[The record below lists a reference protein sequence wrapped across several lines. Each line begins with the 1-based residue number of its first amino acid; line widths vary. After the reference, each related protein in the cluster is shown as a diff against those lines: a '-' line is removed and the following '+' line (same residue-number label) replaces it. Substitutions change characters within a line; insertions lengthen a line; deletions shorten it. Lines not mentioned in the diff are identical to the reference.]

1 MQFIPGSPEEIDAA
15 WLSEAL
21 GERHPGVRVAGVE
34 ILERNEVTNAHALLK
49 LDYDEPAGA
58 PPTLFCKLLPCDP
71 ERRPAI
77 AQTGMG
83 LLEARFYTRLAPQIG
98 MRVPRVHVARYQRET
113 GDFAL
118 LLEDLPASG
127 CTVSDGTRS
136 VSPDAAARALED
148 LAGLH
153 LRFEDPARRRAEAG
167 WVPEPGPPSDYG
179 TSRLRFAL
187 DQHRERIGDLFAEL
201 SELYI
206 EKNEDLHALW
216 HAGPGPRTVVHG
228 DAHIGN
234 LFDDAGRTG
243 FLDWGI
249 ICASTPLRDV
259 SYFLCMAL
267 SVEDRRARERDLLR
281 YYLEVRAAGGGAEI
295 PFEQAWTAHRL
306 QAAYLVPA
314 CCQVVTFPED
324 ITPRRRVFAAAFL
337 ARAEAA
343 LEDLEV
349 RRALREHA
357 GL

>member
-1 MQFIPGSPEEIDAA
+1 MDFIPGSAEEIDAA
-15 WLSEAL
+15 WLTEAM
-21 GERHPGVRVAGVE
+21 GEFHPGVRVAGVE
-34 ILERNEVTNAHALLK
+34 ILERTEVTNSHALLK

-58 PPTLFCKLLPCDP
+58 PSTLFCKLLPCDP
-71 ERRPAI
+71 ARRPAI

-83 LLEARFYTRLAPQIG
+83 PLESRFYARLAPQIA
-98 MRVPRVHVARYQRET
+98 MRVPRVHAARHQRET
-113 GDFAL
+113 GGFAL
-118 LLEDLPASG
+118 LLEELAASG
-127 CTVSDGTRS
+127 CTVSDGTHS

-153 LRFEDPARRRAEAG
+153 LRFENPARRAAEAG

-179 TSRLRFAL
+179 TQRLRFAL
-187 DQHRERIGDLFAEL
+187 DRRRERISDCFAEL
-201 SELYI
+201 AELYI
-206 EKNEDLHALW
+206 ENNQALHALW
-216 HAGPGPRTVVHG
+216 HDGPGPRTVVHG

-267 SVEDRRARERDLLR
+267 SVEDRRARERELLR
-281 YYLEVRAAGGGAEI
+281 HYLEVRAAGGGADI

-324 ITPRRRVFAAAFL
+324 ATPRRRVFAAAFL
-337 ARAEAA
+337 TRAEAA

-349 RRALREHA
+349 RGALREHA
-357 GL
+357 NL

>member
-1 MQFIPGSPEEIDAA
+1 MAYVPASPEEIDAA
-15 WLSEAL
+15 WLTEAL

-34 ILERNEVTNAHALLK
+34 ILERHEVTNAHALLK
-49 LDYDEPAGA
+49 LRYDEPAGA
-58 PPTLFCKLLPCDP
+58 PGTLFCKLLPCDP

-77 AQTGMG
+77 AATGMG
-83 LLEARFYTRLAPQIG
+83 LLEARFYERLAPGIG
-98 MRVPRVHVARYQRET
+98 MRVPRAHAVRYERES
-113 GDFAL
+113 GAFAL
-118 LLEDLPASG
+118 LIEDLAASG

-136 VSPDAAARALED
+136 VPPDSAARALED
-148 LAGLH
+148 LAELH

-167 WVPEPGPPSDYG
+167 WVPEPGPPGDYG

-187 DQHRERIGDLFAEL
+187 ENRRERLGDAFAEL
-201 SELYI
+201 AELYVARS
-206 EKNEDLHALW
+206 EALHALW

-249 ICASTPLRDV
+249 VCASTPLRDA

-267 SVEDRRARERDLLR
+267 SVEDRRARERELLR
-281 YYLEVRAAGGGAEI
+281 HYLDARAAGGGAAISFDE
-295 PFEQAWTAHRL
+295 AWTAHRL

-314 CCQVVTFPED
+314 CCQVATFPED
-324 ITPRRRVFAAAFL
+324 ATPRRRVFAAAFL

-349 RRALREHA
+349 RAALRESA
-357 GL
+357 GI